1 MDGTPTISAWIPLC
15 DCPLEMGPM
24 MFAVGS
30 HRLAP
35 QGTGLQAIRI
45 SDESESAVWEH
56 VRREN
61 CPVVTEAMQLGDV
74 SFHHGA
80 EKRFLGAVCIEKRIF
95 YQDRLGTNIG
105 KVEQTGRFIWI
116 LQAGRCTAPIR
127 TAARSVV
134 RLTRSSTLRTRCV
147 GRRRRLR
154 APLDSAAPAR
164 QGE

>member
-80 EKRFLGAVCIEKRIF
+80 GKTLLWEPFALKSDRFTKTGS
-95 YQDRLGTNIG
+95 G
-105 KVEQTGRFIWI
+105 QT
-116 LQAGRCTAPIR
+116 
-127 TAARSVV
+127 
-134 RLTRSSTLRTRCV
+134 
-147 GRRRRLR
+147 
-154 APLDSAAPAR
+154 
-164 QGE
+164 